1 MPLASGRRA
10 ARWVGMGHCGFFLKG
25 VSFRRTYHFLH
36 MRANCFCME
45 LFPVPGV
52 SLFLVDERSEALVGR
67 S

>member
-1 MPLASGRRA
+1 
-10 ARWVGMGHCGFFLKG
+10 MGHCGFFLKG